1 MKILNILASLILLV
15 LMSSC
20 HFSENIYFK
29 EDGSGRVEFK
39 LDASQF
45 LKMTGKAVDS
55 TEERVD
61 SLLVFKTLFD
71 EKRDSISKLPKE
83 EQEKLKRLEGFSL
96 RTLVD
101 PTTKE
106 MSFNLMTDFK
116 SVNELS
122 DMFGALNSAS
132 TLKGKANQGV
142 DKTNPLSAFGENGT
156 SKVEYTFKK
165 NRFKRIGK
173 IINEKAHK
181 QMVDSLGEAAMMFSS
196 SKYKINYHFPKK
208 IKSVS
213 LKNAMFSEDK
223 KTVTVE
229 YDLMSY
235 IKNPELLNLEVVLE
249 K

>member
-45 LKMTGKAVDS
+45 LKMTGKTVDS
-55 TEERVD
+55 ADKKVD
-61 SLLVFKTLFD
+61 SLLVFKTFFD
-71 EKRDSISKLPKE
+71 EKRDSISKLSKD
-83 EQEKLKRLEGFSL
+83 EQEKLKRLEAFSL

-116 SVNELS
+116 SVSELS
-122 DMFGALNSAS
+122 DMFGALNSATS
-132 TLKGKANQGV
+132 LKGKANKGI
-142 DKTNPLSAFGENGT
+142 DKANPMSAFGKNGT
-156 SKVEYTFKK
+156 SEVEYIFKK

-173 IINEKAHK
+173 IVDEKAHQ
-181 QMVDSLGEAAMMFSS
+181 QMIDSLGEASMIFSS

-208 IKSVS
+208 IESVS